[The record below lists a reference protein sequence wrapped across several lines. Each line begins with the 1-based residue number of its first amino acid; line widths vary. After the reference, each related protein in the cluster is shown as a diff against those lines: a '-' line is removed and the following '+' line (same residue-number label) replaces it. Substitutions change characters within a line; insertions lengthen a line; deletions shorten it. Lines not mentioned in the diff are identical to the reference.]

1 MNAIFQCKSLIDQ
14 KLDNAVKACVDRPQ
28 LAVPL
33 RTVESVSGVEAECA
47 HLAQSQCEAYSTRT
61 QTLVDD
67 AAKNAPARSEAAIA
81 AWQSA
86 MAATNALVDTLLKSY
101 QQTAQFIEHSVAGT
115 STAASATTRHATEKA
130 SAAAQQ

>member
-33 RTVESVSGVEAECA
+33 RTVESEAECA